1 MSHEH
6 YFFKLSHENIQK
18 IFVGKNTF
26 SNIFAVSVEK
36 SLELTLLVSEG
47 YHFCSGGYHF
57 AAGDIT
63 FNHPAVYN
71 GANRT

>member
-26 SNIFAVSVEK
+26 SDIFAVSVKK
-36 SLELTLLVSEG
+36 SSELTLLV
-47 YHFCSGGYHF
+47 SGGYHF